1 MSEEKDKTLLALRA
15 QGYAERVAKEQEE
28 AYFTTDAEILVE
40 QAFADG
46 VKEGYKDMTEWYTEW
61 HNPAEELP
69 HSDEEVL
76 CMIHRPFQTYA
87 VMRYLNDQWWQPLAP
102 QPQISLGGWIAAEKE
117 PLAWR
122 PIHEMEK

>member
-1 MSEEKDKTLLALRA
+1 MREEKNKTLAQRA
-15 QGYAERVAKEQEE
+15 QEFCASGEHSPSLTE
-28 AYFTTDAEILVE
+28 AYIA
-40 QAFADG
+40 G
-46 VKEGYKDMTEWYTEW
+46 VKSGYEDMTDMFEWY
-61 HNPAEELP
+61 NPAEELP

-87 VMRYLNDQWWQPLAP
+87 VMRWLNNQWWQPLAP

>member
-1 MSEEKDKTLLALRA
+1 MKRDKDKTLLALRA

-40 QAFADG
+40 EAFMAG
-46 VKEGYKDMTEWYTEW
+46 VESGYEDMTEW

-87 VMRYLNDQWWQPLAP
+87 VMRWLDNQWWQPLAP
-102 QPQISLGGWIAAEKE
+102 QPQISLGGWVAAEKE
-117 PLAWR
+117 PFAWR
-122 PIHEMEK
+122 PIHELEE

>member
-1 MSEEKDKTLLALRA
+1 MREEKDKTLLALRA

-40 QAFADG
+40 EAFIAG
-46 VKEGYKDMTEWYTEW
+46 VESGYKDMTDMFEWY
-61 HNPAEELP
+61 NPAEELP

-87 VMRYLNDQWWQPLAP
+87 VMRWLNNQWWQPLAP

>member
-1 MSEEKDKTLLALRA
+1 MNTKTLQQRA
-15 QGYAERVAKEQEE
+15 EEYAERVFKEQYET
-28 AYFTTDAEILVE
+28 YFTTDAEILVE
-40 QAFADG
+40 EAFMAG
-46 VKEGYKDMTEWYTEW
+46 VESGYKDMTKWC
-61 HNPAEELP
+61 NPAEELP

-87 VMRYLNDQWWQPLAP
+87 VMRYLNNQWWQPLAP

>member
-1 MSEEKDKTLLALRA
+1 MKRDGNKTLLALRA

-40 QAFADG
+40 EAFIAG
-46 VKEGYKDMTEWYTEW
+46 VKSGYEDMTDMFEWL
-61 HNPAEELP
+61 NPAEELP

-87 VMRYLNDQWWQPLAP
+87 VMRWLNDQWWQPLPP
-102 QPQISLGGWIAAEKE
+102 QPNVSLGGWIAAEKE
-117 PLAWR
+117 PFAWR